1 MTYRLRRQLISTKFK
16 INKSLCKLFIEP
28 WAEYQKGF
36 WVWNVGFAVGKSE
49 RQLNDWYRRRKNK
62 NFDMLLVTKSGDL
75 NSALCFTNITA
86 AKTIEKQIKK
96 FDPDFP
102 EIKIINVAQLY
113 NKVFQ

>member
-1 MTYRLRRQLISTKFK
+1 MLRGYVLANVTLDSVVT
-16 INKSLCKLFIEP
+16 INK
-28 WAEYQKGF
+28 
-36 WVWNVGFAVGKSE
+36 
-49 RQLNDWYRRRKNK
+49 KNK

>member
-1 MTYRLRRQLISTKFK
+1 MQRGYVLANVALDSVVT
-16 INKSLCKLFIEP
+16 INK
-28 WAEYQKGF
+28 
-36 WVWNVGFAVGKSE
+36 
-49 RQLNDWYRRRKNK
+49 KNK

>member
-1 MTYRLRRQLISTKFK
+1 MQRGYVLANVALDSIVT
-16 INKSLCKLFIEP
+16 INK
-28 WAEYQKGF
+28 
-36 WVWNVGFAVGKSE
+36 
-49 RQLNDWYRRRKNK
+49 KNK
-62 NFDMLLVTKSGDL
+62 NFNMLLVTKSGDL

-86 AKTIEKQIKK
+86 AKTIEKQIRK